1 MTDTFSQV
9 PPNSTG
15 KKIRLFENTVG
26 PDDVSSEATTIT
38 DQTGQ
43 VMKDMGAAG
52 RVFVDASEV
61 AIPVTDN
68 GGSLTV
74 DGVFFQATQPVSG
87 TVTANAGTGPWPVT
101 DNGGS
106 LTVDGTVAATQSG
119 TWTVQPGNTA
129 NTTPWLVTSSPGTS
143 GGYLISR
150 RISTAS
156 TNAVSAKASAGQ
168 VYGYYIYNDSNQTRY
183 VKLYNK
189 ASAPTVGTD
198 IPVMTIPI
206 PGGSAANVD
215 FSNGIAF
222 ATGIAFA
229 MTTGMAD
236 TDTGAVAANEVVLN
250 LFYK

>member
-43 VMKDMGAAG
+43 VMKNMGAAG

-61 AIPVTDN
+61 AI
-68 GGSLTV
+68 
-74 DGVFFQATQPVSG
+74 
-87 TVTANAGTGPWPVT
+87 PVT

>member
-43 VMKDMGAAG
+43 VMKNMGAAG
-52 RVFVDASEV
+52 RVFVDGSEV
-61 AIPVTDN
+61 
-68 GGSLTV
+68 
-74 DGVFFQATQPVSG
+74 TQPVSDG
-87 TVTANAGTGPWPVT
+87 
-101 DNGGS
+101 GGS